1 MSQSHFSDLRVGLS
15 ASFFHADP
23 TRNLFK
29 GKTLAYLEQDLV
41 QWVLRS
47 GALCYLI
54 PATQPGRPEDL
65 AAYVRDLDALV
76 LSGGADVA
84 PQSYG
89 ETPLRPEWSGDRI
102 RDLYEIELLHAFMKA
117 GKPVL
122 GVCRGHQLI
131 NVALGGTMFQD
142 IGTQLP
148 NARVHRDWDVY
159 EHNFHEVTVAAG
171 SELQR
176 ELGGSTKV
184 RTCSVHHQCI
194 KDLGRELVVEA
205 TCAEDGVIESI
216 RYTGEGWVR
225 GVQWHP
231 EWHDTNDEALVDG
244 TPLRNAFLSAARKNK
259 ERKP

>member
-1 MSQSHFSDLRVGLS
+1 MTQGNFSDLRVGLS

-23 TRNLFK
+23 ARNLFK

-47 GALCYLI
+47 GALPYLI
-54 PATQPGRPEDL
+54 PATPPGRPDVL
-65 AAYVRDLDALV
+65 DAYVRDLDALV

-102 RDLYEIELLHAFMKA
+102 RDLYEIELLQAFMKV

-131 NVALGGTMFQD
+131 NVAFGGTMVQD

-148 NARVHRDWDVY
+148 NARVHRNWDIY
-159 EHNFHEVTVAAG
+159 EHNLHDVVVEPDSVLA
-171 SELQR
+171 R
-176 ELGGSTKV
+176 ELGGMTRI

-194 KDLGRELVVEA
+194 KALGRDLVVEA
-205 TCAEDGVIESI
+205 TCAEDGVIEAI
-216 RYTGEGWVR
+216 RYTGDRWVR
-225 GVQWHP
+225 GIQWHP
-231 EWHDTNDEALVDG
+231 EWHDPNDPVLVPG
-244 TPLRNAFLSAARKNK
+244 TPLLNAFLGAARENK